1 MNRRVRIVGL
11 CCALP
16 VAILCSSNT
25 LWAQEEKGRVIEE
38 IVARVNNEIITMT
51 DYRGAES
58 TLQEETRQDCP
69 GCTADKF
76 QEMLMT
82 RRINLLRDLIDQSL
96 LAQKGKDLGLNV
108 EADVIKRVDQLRQ
121 QYGWK
126 DMEEMEAQLRA
137 QGISIEDYKNTLRNG
152 FLTQEVIRRE
162 VGSHIQITHE
172 EEEKYYHE
180 HEKEFNRAEHVVLRE
195 FFLST
200 EKKPESDIPAIEEKA
215 KGYLAR
221 IRRGDSFEE
230 LAKRYSEGSTAKD
243 GGFLGSFERGQLSK
257 EIEDRVFALKK
268 GEVTDVIRTKTGFLI
283 LELLQRYDAGIQPL
297 DKVRNEIEN
306 RLVYERTQPELRK
319 YLATLREE
327 SYLIVKPGYTDSAA
341 VAGNPIVEVDPAAAP
356 AAKSDKKS
364 KKDKKNSAASAAA
377 KPDPNAKPNTAT
389 KPAGG
394 GPSQ

>member
-1 MNRRVRIVGL
+1 MKRSGRWRTPL
-11 CCALP
+11 WAP
-16 VAILCSSNT
+16 VATILCISNV
-25 LWAQEEKGRVIEE
+25 LWAQEEKGRVVEE
-38 IVARVNNEIITMT
+38 IVARVNNEIITMSE
-51 DYRGAES
+51 YQGAAA
-58 TLQEETRQDCP
+58 TLEDETRQDCP
-69 GCTADKF
+69 GCPADKF
-76 QEMLMT
+76 QEMLKT
-82 RRINLLRDLIDQSL
+82 RRTNLLRDLIDQSL

-108 EADVIKRVDQLRQ
+108 EAEVVKRLDQLRQ

-126 DMEEMEAQLRA
+126 DMDEMETQLRT
-137 QGISIEDYKNTLRNG
+137 QGISLEDYKNTLRNG
-152 FLTQEVIRRE
+152 FLTQEVVRQQ
-162 VGSHIQITHE
+162 VSSHIQVTSDE
-172 EEEKYYHE
+172 VEKYYKE
-180 HEKEFNRAEHVVLRE
+180 HQSEFNRPEHVVLSE

-257 EIEDRVFALKK
+257 EIEEKAFSMKK
-268 GEVTDVIRTKTGFLI
+268 GDVTDVIRTKTGFLI
-283 LELLQRYDAGIQPL
+283 LLLMQHYEAGMQPL
-297 DKVRNEIEN
+297 DKMRNEIEN

-327 SYLIVKPGYTDSAA
+327 SYLIVKPGYTDTAA
-341 VAGNPIVEVDPAAAP
+341 VAGTQIVEVDPAAAP
-356 AAKSDKKS
+356 AAKADKKS
-364 KKDKKNSAASAAA
+364 KKSKKATAAA
-377 KPDPNAKPNTAT
+377 ADS